1 MSRPWVAL
9 ATLAL
14 CAASIVEADQ
24 GKNADLE
31 AWTLPVGGTRALLG
45 ESDHK
50 YQMHDPIKLYGKAQ
64 LWFLYT
70 LHCSWSAHH
79 FCTAPIAGF
88 DLYTLNAFHS
98 CLPVCFCS

>member
-1 MSRPWVAL
+1 MAL

-14 CAASIVEADQ
+14 CLASIAEADQ
-24 GKNADLE
+24 GKNADSE

-64 LWFLYT
+64 LWFLCT
-70 LHCSWSAHH
+70 LRCSWSAHP
-79 FCTAPIAGF
+79 FCRALIKGF
-88 DLYTLNAFHS
+88 DLCTLIAFHS